1 MAGIGY
7 SIETGR
13 LMTTFSIVAG
23 PSFHRAELNEAF
35 VQRLTPV
42 AGAVAIDLANSLAI
56 RPGVNLTCSI
66 APRVGLVGFVAIST
80 TARTWS

>member
-42 AGAVAIDLANSLAI
+42 AGAVAIDLAI